1 MKKLFFVLVLV
12 IGASLAFSQDGGS
25 KKKTSANAA
34 SIQKHAEPSAP
45 PPMLLPSHAQVDAA
59 MQRNFGY
66 DPSITWN
73 ILDVRQSPIP
83 GVAEVVVSINRQQP
97 VHIYMSIESQ
107 TAIVGNLFPFGPNPF
122 EANREKLKAADG
134 PSRGAQKPVIDVVE
148 FSDLECPFCKAAQ
161 PLVEKL
167 LTDFPQLRLTFQ
179 QFPLPPATH
188 PWAIKAAHY
197 ADCAATLN
205 VGDKNPAV
213 KNNDAFWKF
222 IDTVFENQGSIA
234 LATADDKLKEFATAS
249 GLDAEKI
256 AACAASPQSEEH
268 VNKLIK
274 FGQSLDISG
283 TPSIFVNGR
292 LIAPLGNNG
301 MNYDQLKALV
311 QFEIEHAGK

>member
-1 MKKLFFVLVLV
+1 MKTFFIV
-12 IGASLAFSQDGGS
+12 IFMISASLAFSQKTGS
-25 KKKTSANAA
+25 KKTATAGPT
-34 SIQKHAEPSAP
+34 QHAEPSAP
-45 PPMLLPSHAQVDAA
+45 PPMLLPSHAQIDAA

-66 DPSITWN
+66 DPGVTWN

-83 GVAEVVVSINRQQP
+83 GLAEVILSINRQQTI
-97 VHIYMSIESQ
+97 HLYMSTDVQS
-107 TAIVGNLFPFGPNPF
+107 AIVGNLLPFGPNPY
-122 EANREKLKAADG
+122 EANREKLKAVDG
-134 PSRGAQKPVIDVVE
+134 PSRGAQKPVIDGVE

-179 QFPLPPATH
+179 QFPLPATTH

-197 ADCAATLN
+197 ADCAGTMN
-205 VGDKNPAV
+205 K
-213 KNNDAFWKF
+213 DAFWKF

-249 GLDAEKI
+249 GLDAEKV
-256 AACAASPQSEEH
+256 ATCAASVATEERVSKSIKLGQLLD
-268 VNKLIK
+268 VNA
-274 FGQSLDISG
+274 

-292 LIAPLGNNG
+292 LIPPLGNNG
-301 MNYDQLKALV
+301 LNYEQLKALV

>member
-1 MKKLFFVLVLV
+1 MKKFFFVLVLV

-34 SIQKHAEPSAP
+34 STQKHSEPSAP
-45 PPMLLPSHAQVDAA
+45 PPILLPSHAQVDAA

-83 GVAEVVVSINRQQP
+83 GLAEVILSINRQQTI
-97 VHIYMSIESQ
+97 HLYMSTEAQS
-107 TAIVGNLFPFGPNPF
+107 AIVGNLLPFGPNPY

-161 PLVEKL
+161 PMVEKL

-179 QFPLPPATH
+179 QSPLPPATH

-197 ADCAATLN
+197 ADCAGTMN
-205 VGDKNPAV
+205 K
-213 KNNDAFWKF
+213 DAFWKF

-249 GLDAEKI
+249 GLDAEKV
-256 AACAASPQSEEH
+256 AACAASPSTEER
-268 VNKLIK
+268 VNKSLK
-274 FGQSLDISG
+274 LGQLLDVNA

-301 MNYDQLKALV
+301 MNYEQLKTLV
-311 QFEIEHAGK
+311 QFEIEHAGR

>member
-1 MKKLFFVLVLV
+1 MKKLFIIIF
-12 IGASLAFSQDGGS
+12 IISASLAFSQKTGG
-25 KKKTSANAA
+25 KKTAGAGA
-34 SIQKHAEPSAP
+34 TQHAESSAP
-45 PPMLLPSHAQVDAA
+45 PILLPSHAQIDAA

-66 DPSITWN
+66 DPAVTWN

-83 GVAEVVVSINRQQP
+83 GLAEVILSINRQQTI
-97 VHIYMSIESQ
+97 HLYMSTEAQ
-107 TAIVGNLFPFGPNPF
+107 FAVVGNLLPFGPNPY

-167 LTDFPQLRLTFQ
+167 LTDFPQVRLTFQ
-179 QFPLPPATH
+179 QFPLPATTH

-197 ADCAATLN
+197 ADCAGTMN
-205 VGDKNPAV
+205 K
-213 KNNDAFWKF
+213 DAFWKF

-249 GLDAEKI
+249 GLDAEKV
-256 AACAASPQSEEH
+256 AACAASPSTDERVSKSLKLGQLLD
-268 VNKLIK
+268 VNA
-274 FGQSLDISG
+274 

-301 MNYDQLKALV
+301 MNYEQLKTLV
-311 QFEIEHAGK
+311 QFEIEHAGR

>member
-1 MKKLFFVLVLV
+1 VAETASKRIYEKNFMKKTFIIIFM
-12 IGASLAFSQDGGS
+12 ISASLAFSQKTGS
-25 KKKTSANAA
+25 KKTASAG
-34 SIQKHAEPSAP
+34 STQHAQASAP
-45 PPMLLPSHAQVDAA
+45 PPMLLPSHAQIDAA

-66 DPSITWN
+66 DPAVTWN
-73 ILDVRQSPIP
+73 ILDVRESPIP
-83 GVAEVVVSINRQQP
+83 GLADVILSINRQQTI
-97 VHIYMSIESQ
+97 HLYMSTDAQ
-107 TAIVGNLFPFGPNPF
+107 LAIVGNLLPFGPNPY

-179 QFPLPPATH
+179 QFPLPATTH

-197 ADCAATLN
+197 ADCAGTMN
-205 VGDKNPAV
+205 K
-213 KNNDAFWKF
+213 DAFWKF

-249 GLDAEKI
+249 GLDAEKV
-256 AACAASPQSEEH
+256 AACAASPSTDER
-268 VNKLIK
+268 VNKSIK
-274 FGQSLDISG
+274 LGQLLDVNA

-301 MNYDQLKALV
+301 MNYEQLKTLV
-311 QFEIEHAGK
+311 QFEIEHAGR

>member
-1 MKKLFFVLVLV
+1 VAETAGKRIYEINHMKKLF
-12 IGASLAFSQDGGS
+12 IIIIMISASLGFSQKTAS
-25 KKKTSANAA
+25 KKTASAVPTQHPE
-34 SIQKHAEPSAP
+34 SSAP
-45 PPMLLPSHAQVDAA
+45 PPMLLPSHAQIDAA

-66 DPSITWN
+66 DPAVTWN

-83 GVAEVVVSINRQQP
+83 GVAEVILSVNRQTIHLYLSTEVQ
-97 VHIYMSIESQ
+97 S
-107 TAIVGNLFPFGPNPF
+107 AIVGNLLPFGPNPF

-148 FSDLECPFCKAAQ
+148 FSDLQCPFCKAAQ

-179 QFPLPPATH
+179 QFPLPATTH

-197 ADCAATLN
+197 ADCAGTMN
-205 VGDKNPAV
+205 K
-213 KNNDAFWKF
+213 DAFWKF

-249 GLDAEKI
+249 GLDAEKV
-256 AACAASPQSEEH
+256 AACAASPSTEER
-268 VNKLIK
+268 VNKSLK
-274 FGQSLDISG
+274 LGQLLDVNA

-301 MNYDQLKALV
+301 MNYEQLKTLV
-311 QFEIEHAGK
+311 QFEIEHAGR

>member
-1 MKKLFFVLVLV
+1 MKKLFVV
-12 IGASLAFSQDGGS
+12 IVVISASLAFSQDSGS
-25 KKKTSANAA
+25 KKKTPANVA
-34 SIQKHAEPSAP
+34 STQKHAEPGAP

-66 DPSITWN
+66 DPSVTWN

-83 GVAEVVVSINRQQP
+83 GIAEVVLSINRQPP
-97 VHIYMSIESQ
+97 VHVFMSIEAQ
-107 TAIVGNLFPFGPNPF
+107 TAIVGNLLPFGPNPY

-134 PSRGAQKPVIDVVE
+134 PSRGAQKPVVEIVE

-167 LTDFPQLRLTFQ
+167 LTDFPTLRLVFQ
-179 QFPLPPATH
+179 QYPLPPATH

-197 ADCAATLN
+197 ADCAGTMSTGAN
-205 VGDKNPAV
+205 K
-213 KNNDAFWKF
+213 DAFWKY

-234 LATADDKLKEFATAS
+234 LATADDKLKEYATAS

-256 AACAASPQSEEH
+256 AACAASPQTEER
-268 VNKLIK
+268 VNKSLK
-274 FGQSLDISG
+274 FGQSLDVNS

-292 LIAPLGNNG
+292 LMPPIGTNG
-301 MNYDQLKALV
+301 LNYDQLKALV